1 MRKLEA
7 STETWRLHEHR
18 ATHPGAGVSI
28 FQPHNKRSAESFA
41 RLYSVE
47 VVYYQ
52 INKRV
57 TNLSIFGVNFW
68 TMPA

>member
-7 STETWRLHEHR
+7 STETWRLHEQR

-47 VVYYQ
+47 AVYYQ